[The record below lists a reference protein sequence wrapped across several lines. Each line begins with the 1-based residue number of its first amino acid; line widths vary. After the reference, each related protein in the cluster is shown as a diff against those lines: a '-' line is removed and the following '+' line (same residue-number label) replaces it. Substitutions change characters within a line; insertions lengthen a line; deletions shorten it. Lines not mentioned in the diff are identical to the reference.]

1 VRSRFGDVA
10 GTVHIGHSLADTT
23 AQVRIA
29 TAGIDTGVAMRD
41 THLRSPEFFDV
52 VRHPVMTFRGFDV
65 HRHADHYTS
74 FTTAVGSSLDDLPLV
89 MPSTQLREVVVG
101 TGVALRIVNRETGA
115 TRARMALTPA
125 GVVRVGG
132 VGAIAAD
139 VACATVELLG
149 DIGNLRIKECG
160 DPECTRIFIDRSR
173 GGNRHW
179 CGMEEC
185 CNRVKA
191 AAYRSRKAKV

>member
-1 VRSRFGDVA
+1 MQAREKAIDRVHLVVGEMSREVPLD
-10 GTVHIGHSLADTT
+10 TVH
-23 AQVRIA
+23 V
-29 TAGIDTGVAMRD
+29 
-41 THLRSPEFFDV
+41 HLRGDPQPPSTLV
-52 VRHPVMTFRGFDV
+52 GH
-65 HRHADHYTS
+65 HRL
-74 FTTAVGSSLDDLPLV
+74 TTAVGSSLDDLPLV

-115 TRARMALTPA
+115 TPARMALTPA

-139 VACATVELLG
+139 VACAAVELLG

-185 CNRVKA
+185 GNRVKA